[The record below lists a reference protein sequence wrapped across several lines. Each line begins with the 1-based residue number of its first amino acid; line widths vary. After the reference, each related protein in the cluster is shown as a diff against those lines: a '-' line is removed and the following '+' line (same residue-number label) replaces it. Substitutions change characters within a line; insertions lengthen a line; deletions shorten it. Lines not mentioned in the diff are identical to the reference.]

1 MRRKNGISRRAW
13 LSLVGC
19 AGWAEAYA
27 VVAGTVF
34 RETGHALA
42 GVEVI
47 LTPFE
52 SSKRN
57 RKQQLRTNGR
67 GEFAFRVPAA
77 AMEYT
82 VEVKAP
88 GYRAESKR
96 VKIGGDE
103 RVDENF
109 ILEPVRKE
117 K

>member
-1 MRRKNGISRRAW
+1 MKRKSGISRRAW

-19 AGWAEAYA
+19 AGWADAYA

-34 RETGHALA
+34 RETGHAFA
-42 GVEVI
+42 GVEVV
-47 LTPFE
+47 LTPAE
-52 SSKRN
+52 VTKKN
-57 RKQQLRTNGR
+57 RKQQLRANGR
-67 GEFAFRVPAA
+67 GEFAFRVPAV
-77 AMEYT
+77 AMEYQLQ
-82 VEVKAP
+82 VNAP
-88 GYRAESKR
+88 GYRPESKR

>member
-1 MRRKNGISRRAW
+1 MRRKSGISRRGW
-13 LSLVGC
+13 LILLGC

-34 RETGHALA
+34 RETGHAFG
-42 GVEVI
+42 GVEVE
-47 LTPFE
+47 LKPAE
-52 SSKRN
+52 PSKKN
-57 RKQQLRTNGR
+57 RKQQVRANGR
-67 GEFAFRVPAA
+67 GEFAFRVPAM

-88 GYRAESKR
+88 GYRPESKR